1 MTIANNK
8 VYRLTS
14 HIVHKRKSRIAS
26 EGGMRIKS
34 TFQMVLTEQ
43 GVGVGVASWT
53 NPDPFRR

>member
-14 HIVHKRKSRIAS
+14 HIVHKQKSRIAS
-26 EGGMRIKS
+26 ERGMRIKKR
-34 TFQMVLTEQ
+34 FHMVLVEH

-53 NPDPFRR
+53 NPDPFR